1 VLYYGIKL
9 RCYSKRLEDRISE
22 QFGDLGIL
30 WEFKKTVKMVK
41 VQLQTLVHLGES
53 MRLVAKF
60 MNFGFTH
67 T

>member
-1 VLYYGIKL
+1 
-9 RCYSKRLEDRISE
+9 
-22 QFGDLGIL
+22 
-30 WEFKKTVKMVK
+30 VK